1 MTPFSICQKDGG
13 KMIAHERDEQIA
25 VEKYKMLLDLWK
37 TEDLNKTNQ
46 LQMLMATNS
55 LLVLAFFLTGQSSW
69 IALVGFLFSFVWI
82 LSLGHTVYL
91 QTHWRAEME
100 VLRERCAGNALFQI
114 QSAELKPS
122 VWGKV
127 PSRYY
132 LLGTPI
138 VATVSWLVVLLYTLF
153 K

>member
-1 MTPFSICQKDGG
+1 
-13 KMIAHERDEQIA
+13 MIAYEREEQIA
-25 VEKYKMLLDLWK
+25 VEKYRLLLDLWK
-37 TEDLNKTNQ
+37 SENLSKTNQ
-46 LQMLMATNS
+46 LQMLMAANS
-55 LLVLAFFLTGQSSW
+55 LLVLGFFLAGQSFW
-69 IALVGFLFSFVWI
+69 IALVGFLFSLVWI
-82 LSLGHTVYL
+82 LSLGHTIYL
-91 QTHWRAEME
+91 QTHWRAQME

-132 LLGTPI
+132 ILGTPI
-138 VATVSWLVVLLYTLF
+138 VATTAWLVVLLYLLL